1 MAIKVAKFKDV
12 SAGTNP
18 GQFTIGDRNEVTSL
32 EDLDPTFRMLIDDP
46 VTATIGVLS
55 PSGLINLTPVWF
67 SYEGPKVLLNLAEHR
82 KKTDWIRLHP
92 HVTYL
97 LLNPANA
104 YHWMSLKCTVAR
116 EIHEDDPVEGAR
128 VTEHLNSI
136 WRKYIGQGDTY
147 QLRDPGMNERRV
159 LFELDVT
166 QIATFGVP

>member
-67 SYEGPKVLLNLAEHR
+67 SYEGPKVLLNLRSE
-82 KKTDWIRLHP
+82 
-92 HVTYL
+92 
-97 LLNPANA
+97 
-104 YHWMSLKCTVAR
+104 
-116 EIHEDDPVEGAR
+116 
-128 VTEHLNSI
+128 
-136 WRKYIGQGDTY
+136 
-147 QLRDPGMNERRV
+147 ERRV
-159 LFELDVT
+159 GKECRSRWS
-166 QIATFGVP
+166 PYH

>member
-18 GQFTIGDRNEVTSL
+18 GQFTIGDRDQVSSL
-32 EDLDPTFRMLIDDP
+32 QDLDPTFKMLMDDP
-46 VTATIGVLS
+46 VTAVIGVTS

-67 SYEGPKVLLNLAEHR
+67 SYDGSQVLLNLAEHR
-82 KKTDWIRLHP
+82 KKTDWIRTNP
-92 HVTYL
+92 NVTYL
-97 LLNPANA
+97 LMNPANA
-104 YHWMSLKCTVAR
+104 YHWMSLKCTVNR
-116 EIHEDDPVEGAR
+116 EIHEDDPNEGAM

-159 LFELDVT
+159 LFVLDVT